1 MILRTTQDL
10 AHLIRDR
17 RSKKLL
23 TQAALAQ
30 RVGVSRKSIVDLE
43 GGKKTADISLILRT
57 IRALGM
63 DLEVHE
69 RPGKSDKTGVDI
81 DSVVDKSTKTKR

>member
-1 MILRTTQDL
+1 
-10 AHLIRDR
+10 
-17 RSKKLL
+17 
-23 TQAALAQ
+23 
-30 RVGVSRKSIVDLE
+30 
-43 GGKKTADISLILRT
+43 
-57 IRALGM
+57 M